1 MTKKGVVLLLNSILT
16 TFQWFFSIGAK
27 LVRIVPGYTFAV
39 VIATLLSQ
47 VSLLLAFFLPLKVII
62 LLGSP
67 GIPRYF
73 PSSWQALD
81 RNYLVISLAA
91 SAAGFYL
98 LYLLAERLIIY
109 GSELGARHLLE
120 NSKKITLFKNQGEL
134 ALRAYQRYARSLA
147 GAVFV
152 GLALIATGALYS
164 SLVLAVIGYVLFV
177 FLLLLLT
184 CTFSQ
189 RIRIR
194 LNQNINGLGAIVA
207 AVGFLLAFIF
217 MVLDFM
223 VAPAPGVIEAVISLL
238 LVRQLMNRLV
248 GLSVDLNA
256 LYTQRLQIN
265 ALFFHGH
272 PLVAELPQHER
283 VFWPLLESPR
293 REEWVRNVLHEVA
306 ACDPGRFECNWH
318 QTGSADV
325 VAFEVTARDYSEQPL
340 GQHLIKLFN
349 NNRKSLAEHEASLLA
364 EGMPRGF
371 PALQF
376 LGADSVG
383 SYQCNVFKW
392 SGGQKFLPRQ
402 MWRMRLDMLNKLI
415 ALEPEKHIVAQYYRS
430 RPMLA
435 QRLTE
440 TVLDRLCLVAG
451 NSQSLKQ
458 VEELKRNIGN
468 LQARLDAL
476 PVQIFNPDMNA
487 DTLLNAEGDEL
498 ILTHWGRWSI
508 EPIGA
513 GWPAQEK
520 ELAML
525 DEALISARKHRPTL
539 INVTVNDVRLA
550 ALIFAI
556 ENFYIRQQYVNALE
570 LLPSVL
576 ACIENGDFDPGTER
590 G

>member
-1 MTKKGVVLLLNSILT
+1 
-16 TFQWFFSIGAK
+16 
-27 LVRIVPGYTFAV
+27 
-39 VIATLLSQ
+39 VIATLISQ

-73 PSSWQALD
+73 PSSWQSLD

-120 NSKKITLFKNQGEL
+120 NSKKITLFQNQDEL

-147 GAVFV
+147 GTVFV
-152 GLALIATGALYS
+152 GLALIATGALYP
-164 SLVLAVIGYVLFV
+164 SLVLAVIGYVLFI
-177 FLLLLLT
+177 FLLLLLS

-189 RIRIR
+189 RIRSR
-194 LNQNINGLGAIVA
+194 LNQNINGFGAIVG

-223 VAPAPGVIEAVISLL
+223 EAPAPGVIEAVISLL

-272 PLVAELPQHER
+272 PLVAELPQRER

-293 REEWVRNVLHEVA
+293 REEWVRNVLNEVA

-318 QTGSADV
+318 QTGCADV
-325 VAFEVTARDYSEQPL
+325 VAFEVTARDYSELPL
-340 GQHLIKLFN
+340 GQYLIKLYN

-364 EGMPRGF
+364 GGVPGDF

-383 SYQCNVFKW
+383 SYHCNVFKW
-392 SGGQKFLPRQ
+392 MGGQKLLPRQ
-402 MWRMRLDMLNKLI
+402 IWRKRLDMLNRLI
-415 ALEPEKHIVAQYYRS
+415 AFEPEKHIVAQYIRS

-435 QRLTE
+435 QRLSKTM
-440 TVLDRLCLVAG
+440 LDRLRLVAG
-451 NSQSLKQ
+451 NSQSQEQ
-458 VEELKRNIGN
+458 VEVLKRNFGN

-476 PVQIFNPDMNA
+476 PVQIVNPDMNS
-487 DTLLNAEGDEL
+487 DTLLITEDEEL
-498 ILTHWGRWSI
+498 IMTHWGRWSI

-513 GWPAQEK
+513 GWPVQEK

-525 DEALISARKHRPTL
+525 DETLISARKHRPAL
-539 INVTVNDVRLA
+539 IDVTVTDVHLA

-556 ENFYIRQQYVNALE
+556 ENFYNRQQYVNALE
-570 LLPSVL
+570 LLPLVL
-576 ACIENGDFDPGTER
+576 SCIGNGDVDPGMER